1 VHGSVEEDEM
11 TVRLPLDE
19 PTTAAPE
26 VPLDTI
32 EVALTRGFALEI
44 APPWIVERGIAYV
57 EEGRVHDVQVEP
69 TQVHALVD
77 GSEPYEVHLS
87 REDDD
92 IRADCTCPMVVRR
105 TSRASTWSPSPSR
118 SPNAPRP
125 PRTPLV
131 APSRS
136 RRATTPAT
144 LACGCGCSTD
154 RSRSSSTSWSST
166 PSTTTASRVGSG

>member
-57 EEGRVHDVQVEP
+57 EEGRVHDVQAEP

-92 IRADCTCPMVVRR
+92 ILADCTCPMGGAADQPRKHLVAVALAIAERAEHDDRLARR
-105 TSRASTWSPSPSR
+105 LRLKASRARERDRAAWG
-118 SPNAPRP
+118 AEP
-125 PRTPLV
+125 PELRWFVGPGL
-131 APSRS
+131 
-136 RRATTPAT
+136 
-144 LACGCGCSTD
+144 GC
-154 RSRSSSTSWSST
+154 
-166 PSTTTASRVGSG
+166 P